1 MIRALYRCAYCKR
14 LLIEIGV
21 PYKKFW
27 CSRKCYEDDR
37 DRYLEDKR
45 DGERDERDIRRPR

>member
-1 MIRALYRCAYCKR
+1 MMNRCAYCK
-14 LLIEIGV
+14 EVFIGAG
-21 PYKKFW
+21 YREYW
-27 CSRKCYEDDR
+27 CCRSCYEDDR